1 MAIVY
6 SHTRLDT
13 EELFY
18 IGIGKTE
25 RRAYSKHGRN
35 RYWNHIVSKTEYQ
48 VKILYTDLTWEE
60 ACKKE
65 IELISQYKRKIEGGI
80 LVNLTLGGDG
90 NTSPCTEETRKRMSI
105 AWKGRTSNKKGK
117 KYEDWYSEEKI
128 KTKKEELRIRMTGA
142 NNPMYGK
149 QRTEEVKDKIRN
161 KLKGKPVSTE
171 RATRNKTVCLGR
183 KYISKDGI
191 KKKVIPEEVEKYLK
205 EGWKLGQKH

>member
-13 EELFY
+13 QELFY
-18 IGIGKTE
+18 VGIGKTE
-25 RRAYSKHGRN
+25 KRAYSKHSRN
-35 RYWNHIVSKTEYQ
+35 KYWNHIVNKTEYE
-48 VKILYTDLTWEE
+48 VKILYRDLTWKE

-65 IELISQYKRKIEGGI
+65 IELINQYKRKIEGGI

-90 NTSPCTEETRKRMSI
+90 NTSPCTEETKRRIS
-105 AWKGRTSNKKGK
+105 ASWKGRTSGRKGK
-117 KYEDWYSEEKI
+117 KYEDWYSEKEI
-128 KTKKEELRIRMTGA
+128 KTKKEELRGRMAGT

-149 QRTEEVKDKIRN
+149 ERSEQVKDKIRE

-171 RATRNKTVCLGR
+171 QAIRNRTVCLGR
-183 KYISKDGI
+183 KYISKEGI
-191 KKKVIPEEVEKYLK
+191 KKKVTPEELEKYLK

>member
-6 SHTRLDT
+6 SHIRLDK

-25 RRAYSKHGRN
+25 RRAYSKHSRN
-35 RYWNHIVSKTEYQ
+35 SYWNHIVNKTEYQ

-65 IELISQYKRKIEGGI
+65 IELINQYKRKIDGGI

-90 NTSPCTEETRKRMSI
+90 NTSTRTEETKKKISMSC
-105 AWKGRTSNKKGK
+105 KGRTSGRKGK
-117 KYEDWYSEEKI
+117 KYENWYSETEVKAR
-128 KTKKEELRIRMTGA
+128 KEELKKKMEGS
-142 NNPMYGK
+142 NNPIYGK
-149 QRTEEVKDKIRN
+149 KRSEEIKDKIKN
-161 KLKGKPVSTE
+161 KLKGKSVSIE
-171 RATRNKTVCLGR
+171 HATRNRTVCLGR

-191 KKKVIPEEVEKYLK
+191 KKKVIPEEIEKYLK

>member
-13 EELFY
+13 QELFY

-25 RRAYSKHGRN
+25 KRAYSKHARN
-35 RYWNHIVSKTEYQ
+35 KYWNHIVNKTEYQ
-48 VKILYTDLTWEE
+48 VKILYTDLTWKE

-65 IELISQYKRKIEGGI
+65 IELINQYKRKIEGGI

-90 NTSPCTEETRKRMSI
+90 NTSPCTEETKRRIS
-105 AWKGRTSNKKGK
+105 ASWKGRTSGRKGK
-117 KYEDWYSEEKI
+117 KYEDWYSEKEI
-128 KTKKEELRIRMTGA
+128 KTKKEELRGRMAGT

-149 QRTEEVKDKIRN
+149 ERSEQVKDKIRE

-171 RATRNKTVCLGR
+171 QAIRNRTVCLGR
-183 KYISKDGI
+183 KYISKEGI

>member
-25 RRAYSKHGRN
+25 RRAYSKHARN
-35 RYWNHIVSKTEYQ
+35 KYWKHIVSKTEYQ
-48 VKILYTDLTWEE
+48 VKILYIDLTWKE

-65 IELISQYKRKIEGGI
+65 IELINQYKRKIDGGI

-90 NTSPCTEETRKRMSI
+90 NTSTRTEETKRKMS
-105 AWKGRTSNKKGK
+105 ASWKDRTSGRKGK
-117 KYEDWYSEEKI
+117 KYEDWYLEEEI
-128 KTKKEELRIRMTGA
+128 KTKKEELRGRMAGT

-149 QRTEEVKDKIRN
+149 ERSEEVKDKIRN

-171 RATRNKTVCLGR
+171 QAIRNRTVCLGR
-183 KYISKDGI
+183 KYISKNGI
-191 KKKVIPEEVEKYLK
+191 KKKVVPEELEKYLK